1 MRISFFRIHV
11 VFVIILGAN
20 LQSLSQDHGNYF
32 LSNSNTQVSDFV
44 VSQLDT
50 SIVDIDKRINA
61 DNDFTLDI
69 FLGIGAAPLNSNIG
83 IGYFFT
89 PKIVGFTRFTAA
101 GWLDYFNYSV
111 SIGAK
116 FIQRFGST
124 MVYSFEYGTLIDG
137 NTHKHNGYMLKG
149 GLGYMFQYNTGF
161 HLGANIN
168 INFIGESHSKVVW
181 VPELEI
187 IIGVSL

>member
-1 MRISFFRIHV
+1 MHISFFRIQA
-11 VFVIILGAN
+11 VFVIILVAN
-20 LQSLSQDHGNYF
+20 LQSIAQDHGNYF
-32 LSNSNTQVSDFV
+32 FSNSNNQVTDFV
-44 VSQLDT
+44 LTQFDT
-50 SIVDIDKRINA
+50 SIVDIEKKVNV
-61 DNDFTLDI
+61 DNDYTLDI

-89 PKIVGFTRFTAA
+89 PKIVGYTRFTAA
-101 GWLDYFNYSV
+101 GWMDYFNYSL

-116 FIQRFGST
+116 FIQRIGST

-137 NTHKHNGYMLKG
+137 NTHKHNGHMLKG
-149 GLGYMFQYNTGF
+149 GLGYMFQYTAGF

-168 INFIGESHSKVVW
+168 INLIGESQSKVVW

-187 IIGVSL
+187 VIGVSI